1 MNDLNDLLENTKW
14 SDTGLDNR
22 IHKLMHKAK
31 QIEKRD
37 VLTPEDWNEIVDM
50 AYDLSRLA
58 LKVLDCAIEQ
68 EKRGIG
74 G

>member
-1 MNDLNDLLENTKW
+1 
-14 SDTGLDNR
+14 
-22 IHKLMHKAK
+22 MHKAK

-58 LKVLDCAIEQ
+58 LKVLDYAIEQ